1 MKLAIYSDLHLEFGK
16 FQPPALDVDVVVLAG
31 DIGKRHYGLRWA
43 AQAFPT
49 QQIIYVAGN
58 HEFYGERRDMVLSN
72 LRKEAQKESRLHFL
86 DNSEVVLDGVRFL
99 GATLWT
105 DFNLFGEAKRVLAM
119 DAASRM
125 MSDYR
130 QIKRG
135 RSDDTGLKNLLTP
148 EDTLRSHEYSVQWL
162 GNKLDVE
169 FAGATVVVTHHAPS
183 IKSLHEYDHGK
194 LLSAAYASNLEHLV
208 DKTTLWINGHT
219 HESVNY
225 QIGRGGV
232 VSNPRGYIGAGENEF
247 FEEALVIDIPDRQF
261 I

>member
-16 FQPPALDVDVVVLAG
+16 FEPPALDVDVVVLAG

-105 DFNLFGEAKRVLAM
+105 DFSLFGAASQSFAM

-130 QIKRG
+130 LIKRG
-135 RSDDTGLKNLLTP
+135 KSDDTGLKNLLTP
-148 EDTLRSHEYSVQWL
+148 EDTLRSHEYSVRWL
-162 GNKLDVE
+162 GNQLDVE

-183 IKSLHEYDHGK
+183 IKSLNKYDREK
-194 LLSAAYASNLEHLV
+194 LSSAYASNLEHLV
-208 DKTTLWINGHT
+208 DKTTLWIHGHT

-225 QIGRGGV
+225 LVGRGGV
-232 VSNPRGYIGAGENEF
+232 VSNPRGYAGAGENEF

-261 I
+261 L

>member
-1 MKLAIYSDLHLEFGK
+1 
-16 FQPPALDVDVVVLAG
+16 
-31 DIGKRHYGLRWA
+31 
-43 AQAFPT
+43 
-49 QQIIYVAGN
+49 
-58 HEFYGERRDMVLSN
+58 MVLST

-105 DFNLFGEAKRVLAM
+105 DFSLFGAASQSFAM

-130 QIKRG
+130 LIKRG
-135 RSDDTGLKNLLTP
+135 KSDDTGLKNLLTP
-148 EDTLRSHEYSVQWL
+148 EDTLRSHEYSVRWL
-162 GNKLDVE
+162 GNQLDVE

-183 IKSLHEYDHGK
+183 IKSLNKYDREK
-194 LLSAAYASNLEHLV
+194 LSSAYASNLEHLV
-208 DKTTLWINGHT
+208 DKTTLWIHGHT

-232 VSNPRGYIGAGENEF
+232 VSNPLGYIGAGENEF

-261 I
+261 L